1 MTTVETTKMKWEI
14 TIDVILIIGKYFE
27 TNKDYINVLK
37 VCKKYHDLVRMY
49 H

>member
-27 TNKDYINVLK
+27 TNKDYINVMK
-37 VCKKYHDLVRMY
+37 VCKKISRFG
-49 H
+49 